1 MNRKQIRT
9 EKEEFHKSNYFIQTE
24 IFVIL
29 LVNQE
34 KLLSDSR

>member
-9 EKEEFHKSNYFIQTE
+9 EKEEFHKLNYFIQME
-24 IFVIL
+24 ISVIL

-34 KLLSDSR
+34 KLLSD